1 MKKLILMSMLAIFSM
16 VASAQNFALV
26 DMEYVLNNISNYT
39 QANEQLSQVSKKV
52 QEQIDVVNKEAA
64 NLYKDYQRDIAILTL
79 DQKKKRQDAI
89 MEKEK
94 KVADLKMKYFGPQGE
109 LAKKREKMITPIQEA
124 VYAAIKLISEKR
136 GYSMVIDRS
145 SQTAGIIYGSPT
157 IDISNEVLLVLSGG
171 AK

>member
-64 NLYKDYQRDIAILTL
+64 NLYKDYQRDIATLTP

-94 KVADLKMKYFGPQGE
+94 KAADLKMKYFGPQGE
-109 LAKKREKMITPIQEA
+109 LAKKREKMITPIQEV

>member
-64 NLYKDYQRDIAILTL
+64 NLYKDYQRDIATLTP

-94 KVADLKMKYFGPQGE
+94 KAANLKMKYFGPQGE

-157 IDISNEVLLVLSGG
+157 IDISNEVLLVLSGD

>member
-64 NLYKDYQRDIAILTL
+64 NLYKDYQKDIATLTL

-94 KVADLKMKYFGPQGE
+94 KAANLKMKYFGPQGE

>member
-64 NLYKDYQRDIAILTL
+64 NLYKDYQRDIATLTP

-94 KVADLKMKYFGPQGE
+94 KAADLKMKYFGPQGE

-157 IDISNEVLLVLSGG
+157 IDISNEVLLVLSGD

>member
-64 NLYKDYQRDIAILTL
+64 NLYKDYQRDIATLTP

-94 KVADLKMKYFGPQGE
+94 KAADLKMKYFGPQGE

-136 GYSMVIDRS
+136 GYSMVID
-145 SQTAGIIYGSPT
+145 
-157 IDISNEVLLVLSGG
+157 
-171 AK
+171 

>member
-1 MKKLILMSMLAIFSM
+1 MLAIFSM

-64 NLYKDYQRDIAILTL
+64 NLYKDYQKDIATLTP

-94 KVADLKMKYFGPQGE
+94 KAADLKMKGE

>member
-64 NLYKDYQRDIAILTL
+64 FFSFSMIA
-79 DQKKKRQDAI
+79 
-89 MEKEK
+89 
-94 KVADLKMKYFGPQGE
+94 
-109 LAKKREKMITPIQEA
+109 
-124 VYAAIKLISEKR
+124 S
-136 GYSMVIDRS
+136 
-145 SQTAGIIYGSPT
+145 
-157 IDISNEVLLVLSGG
+157 
-171 AK
+171 

>member
-39 QANEQLSQVSKKV
+39 QANERLSQVSKKV

-64 NLYKDYQRDIAILTL
+64 NLYKDYQRDIATLTP

-94 KVADLKMKYFGPQGE
+94 KAADLKMKYFGPQGE

>member
-64 NLYKDYQRDIAILTL
+64 NL
-79 DQKKKRQDAI
+79 
-89 MEKEK
+89 
-94 KVADLKMKYFGPQGE
+94 
-109 LAKKREKMITPIQEA
+109 
-124 VYAAIKLISEKR
+124 
-136 GYSMVIDRS
+136 
-145 SQTAGIIYGSPT
+145 
-157 IDISNEVLLVLSGG
+157 
-171 AK
+171 

>member
-64 NLYKDYQRDIAILTL
+64 NLYKDYQRDIATLTL
-79 DQKKKRQDAI
+79 NQKKKRQDAI

>member
-64 NLYKDYQRDIAILTL
+64 NLYKDYQRDITTLTL

-94 KVADLKMKYFGPQGE
+94 KAADLKMKYFGPQGE

-157 IDISNEVLLVLSGG
+157 IDISNEVLLVLSGD

>member
-64 NLYKDYQRDIAILTL
+64 NLYKDYQRDITTLTL

-94 KVADLKMKYFGPQGE
+94 KAADLKMKYFGPQGE